1 MSASAVSRSARRT
14 VTVTLPFDSAASL
27 PRKSRYV
34 ERIVYVRAE
43 PRRMGDWFDDLEER
57 ERVRPRVRHAHRG
70 AALCRTRCAPVNG
83 GSVQRRRWR
92 GPRRRTMW
100 TAVMRCCSIAVTSRS
115 RTVKW
120 MGRVTGVPGSQHEF
134 APEHPDLGAGPAHY
148 ARDASSL

>member
-1 MSASAVSRSARRT
+1 
-14 VTVTLPFDSAASL
+14 
-27 PRKSRYV
+27 
-34 ERIVYVRAE
+34 
-43 PRRMGDWFDDLEER
+43 
-57 ERVRPRVRHAHRG
+57 
-70 AALCRTRCAPVNG
+70 
-83 GSVQRRRWR
+83 
-92 GPRRRTMW
+92 MW